1 MERIVS
7 IHAMY
12 TVLTRLVTESMVVV
26 CLVVKKMKTVV
37 RIYPTNFLNFYRKCI
52 LCTFEK
58 SKLSM
63 KAVVFNS
70 MNYLYEDLKLFSFL
84 FFSYYKKYKIITVSI
99 GHPATVGGTVG
110 ISVIVVIGII
120 FAMFVAR
127 YDNKMNASAEKKT
140 TI

>member
-58 SKLSM
+58 SKLSI
-63 KAVVFNS
+63 KAVVLNS

-84 FFSYYKKYKIITVSI
+84 FFSYYKKYKITTVSI
-99 GHPATVGGTVG
+99 GQFACNCRRDSWRIRDCSYRNYFCHVCCTV
-110 ISVIVVIGII
+110 
-120 FAMFVAR
+120 
-127 YDNKMNASAEKKT
+127 
-140 TI
+140 